1 MFTNPALAEG
11 RSRRTKCSYHLALDN
26 QEFPYLCNVIK
37 PTVYLDTSA
46 INFLFADDAPE
57 KKEITVDFFDN
68 FIKLGMYD
76 AYVTEFVIA
85 EINQTGNPDERI
97 KLLKVIEDY
106 PIEVLPVE
114 KVEEIGSLAQNY
126 LDNGIMPPK
135 KLFDALHV
143 AFCVVT
149 KIDYLVSWNFKHLA
163 NINRERRILAKNY
176 ELGYI
181 HPLHIITPTELT
193 GYGT

>member
-1 MFTNPALAEG
+1 MKST
-11 RSRRTKCSYHLALDN
+11 
-26 QEFPYLCNVIK
+26 I
-37 PTVYLDTSA
+37 YLDTSV
-46 INFLFADDAPE
+46 INFLFADDSPE

-68 FIKLGMYD
+68 FVKLGIYD
-76 AYVTEFVIA
+76 TYITEYVIA
-85 EINQTGNPDERI
+85 EINQTTDNEERLR
-97 KLLKVIEDY
+97 LLKIVEDY
-106 PIEVLPVE
+106 PIEILPVD
-114 KVEEIGSLAQNY
+114 KVEEIGLLAQNY

-143 AFCVVT
+143 AFCVVS

-163 NINRERRILAKNY
+163 NINRERRVLAKNY

-181 HPLHIITPTELT
+181 HPLRIITPTELT

>member
-1 MFTNPALAEG
+1 MVKA
-11 RSRRTKCSYHLALDN
+11 S
-26 QEFPYLCNVIK
+26 
-37 PTVYLDTSA
+37 VYLDTSA

-57 KKEITVDFFDN
+57 KKEITIDFFDN
-68 FIKLGMYD
+68 FIRLGVYD
-76 AYVTEFVIA
+76 TYITEFVIA
-85 EINQTGNPDERI
+85 EINQNTNELERER
-97 KLLKVIEDY
+97 LLKIVEEY
-106 PIEVLPVE
+106 PIEILPIE
-114 KVEEIGSLAQNY
+114 KGEEVGLLAQNY

-163 NINRERRILAKNY
+163 NINRERRVLAKNY

-181 HPLHIITPTELT
+181 HPLRIITPTELT
-193 GYGT
+193 GYGN

>member
-1 MFTNPALAEG
+1 M
-11 RSRRTKCSYHLALDN
+11 
-26 QEFPYLCNVIK
+26 IK
-37 PTVYLDTSA
+37 STIYLDTSA

-68 FIKLGMYD
+68 FIKLGFYD
-76 AYVTEFVIA
+76 TYITEYVIA
-85 EINQTGNPDERI
+85 EINQTANESERDR
-97 KLLKVIEDY
+97 LLKVIEDY
-106 PIEVLPVE
+106 PIEILSVG
-114 KVEEIGSLAQNY
+114 KSEEIGRLAQNY
-126 LDNGIMPPK
+126 LDNGIMPPR

-143 AFCVVT
+143 AFCVVS

-181 HPLHIITPTELT
+181 HPLRIITPTELT
-193 GYGT
+193 GYGN